1 MNAPMS
7 ARPSSAA
14 SPFVAAQGFK
24 ARPVSA
30 DQATLDAYF
39 TQVASYEAHRLHGAQ
54 RAARIGFVVG
64 AIGTVVGL
72 LGVGAVT
79 ALAPLKR
86 VEPLVFRVSDT
97 TGVVERVYD
106 LRGGTMEA
114 TEAST
119 RFFLWQYV
127 RLRQTYSAAEAK
139 SNFEAV
145 ALMSSPAVQ
154 TEFSAQFRGA
164 NPTSPQVV
172 LGRDGT
178 ASLRWVSTTF
188 LSPALAQVRFV
199 QTERKRDTPLPDK
212 HLVATLGFRFAP
224 GELTASHMNV
234 NPLGFIV
241 TSYRAD
247 TEVTP

>member
-1 MNAPMS
+1 MS
-7 ARPSSAA
+7 AHTPSGA
-14 SPFVAAQGFK
+14 SPSVISQAFI
-24 ARPVSA
+24 ARPVTA
-30 DQATLDAYF
+30 DQATLDTYF
-39 TQVASYEAHRLHGAQ
+39 AQVASYEADRLQGAQ
-54 RAARIGFVVG
+54 RAARIGCTVG
-64 AIGTVVGL
+64 AIGTLIGL
-72 LGVGAVT
+72 LGVGAVA
-79 ALAPLKR
+79 ALSPLKR

-106 LRGGTMEA
+106 VRGGAMEA

-127 RLRQTYSAAEAK
+127 RSRQTYSAAEAK

-145 ALMSSPAVQ
+145 TLMSSPAVQ

-164 NPTSPQVV
+164 NPSSPQVV

-188 LSPALAQVRFV
+188 LSPMLAQVRFV
-199 QTERKRDTPLPDK
+199 QAERKRETALPDK
-212 HLVATLGFRFAP
+212 HTVATIGFRFAP
-224 GELTASHMNV
+224 GELTASAINV